1 MVLRDEDVRPL
12 GEAEEPEG
20 ADSGAPRQAAIERLE
35 RELAAKTEEAA
46 GNYDKYLRER
56 AELENVRKRLQRDK
70 VEALRF
76 ANEGLARDLL
86 PVVDNLERAVEH
98 AEAGGDGQPLLEGV
112 RLVLRSALDVLERYG
127 VKRIDAVGDVF
138 DPNRHEAIA
147 RVPDGDVE
155 PNRVVRQFLPGYF
168 LHDRLLRAAQVGVS
182 TRAQG
187 GDRGVEKA
195 KDDD

>member
-1 MVLRDEDVRPL
+1 MVLRDENGRPL
-12 GEAEEPEG
+12 PAAAEPDAAVPGESSEET
-20 ADSGAPRQAAIERLE
+20 IERLE
-35 RELAAKTEEAA
+35 RELAAKTEESA
-46 GNYDKYLRER
+46 GNYDKFLRER

-76 ANEGLARDLL
+76 ANDGLARDLL

-98 AEAGGDGQPLLEGV
+98 AEAGGDGEPLIEGV
-112 RLVLRSALDVLERYG
+112 RLVLRSALEVLERHG
-127 VKRIDAVGDVF
+127 VKREDAVGQPF
-138 DPNRHEAIA
+138 DPSRHEAIA
-147 RVPDGDVE
+147 RVSDTETE

-182 TRAQG
+182 ARQP
-187 GDRGVEKA
+187 DDGVEKA